1 MSDPIPNFD
10 IVMPIYEGV
19 DLMDVA
25 GPYEFFSWWAGSA
38 KQQNLTNVTIT
49 LAAETCAP
57 VKSRDNFILTPNQT
71 FDYYYENKLQANMI
85 WTPGGNPDNLH
96 FLMQPGTPYMNF
108 LNQQAE
114 HADWV
119 CSVCEGALL
128 LAAAGLLDGYEA
140 TTHWYFI
147 PCLAEFKEI
156 TVAPNF
162 PRFIRDRN
170 RMTGGGISS
179 GLDESL
185 ELIKIIAGEQ
195 MAENVQL
202 NTQYYPKPPVSS
214 TIPGSTE
221 CIVNM
226 TGVNLG

>member
-1 MSDPIPNFD
+1 
-10 IVMPIYEGV
+10 
-19 DLMDVA
+19 MDVA
-25 GPYEFFSWWAGSA
+25 GPYEFFSWWKGAVKGV
-38 KQQNLTNVTIT
+38 TNVTLT
-49 LAAETCAP
+49 LAAETCDP
-57 VKSRDNFILTPNQT
+57 VKSRDNFVLTPNQT
-71 FDYYYENKLQANMI
+71 FDYYKENNLQANMI

-96 FLMQPGTPYMNF
+96 VLMQPGTAYLNF

-128 LAAAGLLDGYEA
+128 LAAAGLLDGYTA

-147 PCLAEFKEI
+147 PCLAKFEEI
-156 TVAPNF
+156 TIADGY
-162 PRFIRDRN
+162 PRFYRDRN

-185 ELIKIIAGEQ
+185 ELIKIIAGKD

-202 NTQYYPKPPVSS
+202 NTQYYPQPPVSS
-214 TIPGSTE
+214 TIPGSTT
-221 CIVNM
+221 CSVNM
-226 TGVNLG
+226 TGVDLG

>member
-25 GPYEFFSWWAGSA
+25 GPYEFFSWWAGA
-38 KQQNLTNVTIT
+38 VKETENVTIT
-49 LAAETCAP
+49 LAAETSAP
-57 VKSRDNFILTPNQT
+57 VKSRDKFILTPNQT
-71 FDYYYENKLQANMI
+71 FDYYYENNLQANMI

-96 FLMQPGTPYMNF
+96 YLMQPGTPYMNF

-119 CSVCEGALL
+119 TSVCEGALL
-128 LAAAGLLDGYEA
+128 LAAAGLLDGYSA
-140 TTHWYFI
+140 TTHWYFY
-147 PCLAEFKEI
+147 PCLEQFKEV
-156 TVAPNF
+156 TVVPDY
-162 PRFIRDRN
+162 PRFVRDRN

-185 ELIKIIAGEQ
+185 ELIRIIAGEA
-195 MAENVQL
+195 MAQNVQL
-202 NTQYYPKPPVSS
+202 NTQYYPEPPVSS
-214 TIPGSTE
+214 TIPGSSD
-221 CIVNM
+221 CIVDM

>member
-1 MSDPIPNFD
+1 MSDTIPNFD

-25 GPYEFFSWWAGSA
+25 GPHEFFSWLVGNWKA
-38 KQQNLTNVTIT
+38 KNVTIT
-49 LAAETCAP
+49 LVAETSAP
-57 VKSRDNFILTPNQT
+57 VKSRDNFVLTPNQT
-71 FDYYYENKLQANMI
+71 FDYYKENNLQANMI
-85 WTPGGNPDNLH
+85 WTPGGDPKALH
-96 FLMQPGTPYMNF
+96 VLMQPGTPYLNF

-128 LAAAGLLDGYEA
+128 LAAAGLLNGYNA

-147 PCLAEFKEI
+147 PCLEEFKEI
-156 TVAPNF
+156 TVAPGF

-185 ELIKIIAGEQ
+185 ELIRIIAGTD
-195 MAENVQL
+195 MAEQVQQT
-202 NTQYYPKPPVSS
+202 TQYYPEPPVNS
-214 TIPGSTE
+214 TIPGSTT
-221 CIVNM
+221 CSVDM
-226 TGVNLG
+226 TGVNMG